1 MLKSVFAVALLVAV
15 LFTSSLATAKEIP
28 VQGRLFIGMLGVD
41 PKNTNETLQADGL
54 KKFESINRM
63 GIDITYPLYKYLDVG
78 MRYTKRLG
86 EVEEEPASSATDY
99 KARIDQDSIM
109 FLARVPFY
117 QTDIIKLDAFAGVG
131 GSNTTMT
138 VKTGSMEGEY
148 TRKESG
154 DWVATPIAAAGM
166 SFAIGYKQ
174 FYFVVEGGIESNKVD
189 SLKRSGTTSAAIDT
203 LDLSG
208 SYFSVGLLFD
218 GVPGTV
224 GK

>member
-1 MLKSVFAVALLVAV
+1 MLKSAFVFASFVAF
-15 LFTSSLATAKEIP
+15 LFTANSATAKEIP
-28 VQGRLFIGMLGVD
+28 VQGRLFIGQLGID
-41 PKNTNETLQADGL
+41 PKNTNETLEAEGL
-54 KKFESINRM
+54 KKFDSINRM

-86 EVEEEPASSATDY
+86 EVEENPASSATDY

-138 VKTGSMEGEY
+138 VKTGSIDGEY
-148 TRKESG
+148 TRKESN
-154 DWVATPIAAAGM
+154 DWVATPIAAAGA

-174 FYFVVEGGIESNKVD
+174 FYLVIEGGIETNKVD
-189 SLKRSGTTSAAIDT
+189 SLKRSGTTSASIDT

-208 SYFSVGLLFD
+208 SYFSVGLMFD

>member
-1 MLKSVFAVALLVAV
+1 
-15 LFTSSLATAKEIP
+15 
-28 VQGRLFIGMLGVD
+28 
-41 PKNTNETLQADGL
+41 
-54 KKFESINRM
+54 
-63 GIDITYPLYKYLDVG
+63 
-78 MRYTKRLG
+78 
-86 EVEEEPASSATDY
+86 
-99 KARIDQDSIM
+99 M

-117 QTDIIKLDAFAGVG
+117 KTDIIKLDAFAGVG

-138 VKTGSMEGEY
+138 VKTGSMDGEY

-189 SLKRSGTTSAAIDT
+189 SLKRSGTTSASIDT